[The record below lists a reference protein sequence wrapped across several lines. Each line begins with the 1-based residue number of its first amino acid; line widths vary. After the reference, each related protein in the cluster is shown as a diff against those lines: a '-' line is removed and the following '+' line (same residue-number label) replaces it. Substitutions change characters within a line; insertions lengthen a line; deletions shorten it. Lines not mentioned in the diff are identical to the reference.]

1 MQQATTGS
9 LASLGGESM
18 GTRWSARLYARPGAD
33 LHALHAGI
41 QQQLDQVVAQMST
54 WEAQSDIS
62 RYRRAAAGNW
72 QAIPEGFAQ
81 VLDCAIE
88 VARDAAHLAEGAAPR
103 GVAVIAHPHPLF
115 GSTMDTSSTIRHWM
129 FSSTSRTLVLVGWLS
144 DGSISR
150 GGKPKKEWIVSP
162 WMVAAAT
169 AVGATTA
176 HESSLSRSQ

>member
-1 MQQATTGS
+1 MEQATTGS

-18 GTRWSARLYARPGAD
+18 GTRWSVRLYARPGAD

-88 VARDAAHLAEGAAPR
+88 VARASDGAFDPTL
-103 GVAVIAHPHPLF
+103 GPLVDLWGF
-115 GSTMDTSSTIRHWM
+115 GSAGTPRRVPALAAGRVQGQCPDRS
-129 FSSTSRTLVLVGWLS
+129 VAQ
-144 DGSISR
+144 
-150 GGKPKKEWIVSP
+150 GGCAIHRASP
-162 WMVAAAT
+162 VVRA
-169 AVGATTA
+169 
-176 HESSLSRSQ
+176 